1 MSHPSKDI
9 ISSKGR
15 EMAGRKIALLVTSSV
30 ASFKAPEIARELMRH
45 GADVYAVI
53 SPSTEKM
60 IGADLL
66 EWATGNPVVTHLTG
80 KLEHIALGGKSEGHA
95 DVVLVAPA
103 TANTIGKLASGIDDT
118 PVTTVAATAIGS
130 RIPVMI
136 APAMHEPLYDHPIV
150 QENISRLKK
159 IGVEFIEPEVSE
171 GKAKIA
177 STEKI
182 VRSIIARFSTSQSR
196 DLEGRR
202 VLVTAGPTIEHI
214 DPVRVVTNRSSGKM
228 GVAIAEEVA
237 SRGADTTLILGPGTV
252 NPPSGI
258 RTIRVESTGE
268 LLEAVLGEL
277 KRTEPDLVFA
287 AGAPTDY
294 RPVTVAPKKIKTREK
309 PQINLELRATPK
321 ILEEIRRA
329 SPKTFLVAF
338 KTEHKVSNE
347 ELIDEAFK
355 IIHEKNADLVAANDV
370 GLEGVGFQAETT
382 IPTPM
387 SPLPGLQSLAEE
399 YGVVVVGGAFYEKV
413 KGQVRLSS
421 PVIGEDGEIIGR
433 QFKVHLFRF
442 ERKYAEPGSSYPVFE
457 VKGYKI
463 GILVCYDVDF
473 PEPSRLYALNGVE
486 LILCPSRIVKPGIAP
501 WQQYVTVRCLEN
513 RIPIVAPNVYAPP
526 WFNGHSMIISLREDP
541 RTKISFPKIASIS
554 RMGEGIAIQEIDLS
568 LHNRLRR
575 ERFADRRPETY
586 N

>member
-1 MSHPSKDI
+1 MTHPSKDI
-9 ISSKGR
+9 ISSRGR
-15 EMAGRKIALLVTSSV
+15 ELAGKKIALLVTSSV

-45 GADVYAVI
+45 GADVYAVT

-60 IGADLL
+60 VGADLL

-95 DVVLVAPA
+95 DLVLIAPA

-130 RIPVMI
+130 RIPVLI

-159 IGVEFIEPEVSE
+159 IGVEFIEPEIME

-182 VRSIIARFSTSQSR
+182 VRSIISRFSGKQTM

-202 VLVTAGPTIEHI
+202 VLVTAGPTVEHI

-228 GVAIAEEVA
+228 GLAIAEETS
-237 SRGADTTLILGPGTV
+237 SRGAETTLILGPGTV

-258 RTIRVESTGE
+258 KTIRVESTSE

-277 KRTEPDLVFA
+277 QHSSPDLVFA

-294 RPVTVAPKKIKTREK
+294 KPVTVAPKKIKTREK

-321 ILEEIRRA
+321 ILSEIRRA

-338 KTEHKVSNE
+338 KTEHNVSNE

-355 IIHEKNADLVAANDV
+355 VIHEKNADLVAANDV
-370 GLEGVGFQAETT
+370 GHEGVGFQADTNELYVVDGRKKVVH
-382 IPTPM
+382 IP
-387 SPLPGLQSLAEE
+387 LAEKRE
-399 YGVVVVGGAFYEKV
+399 VAR
-413 KGQVRLSS
+413 RL
-421 PVIGEDGEIIGR
+421 
-433 QFKVHLFRF
+433 
-442 ERKYAEPGSSYPVFE
+442 
-457 VKGYKI
+457 
-463 GILVCYDVDF
+463 VD
-473 PEPSRLYALNGVE
+473 L
-486 LILCPSRIVKPGIAP
+486 
-501 WQQYVTVRCLEN
+501 
-513 RIPIVAPNVYAPP
+513 
-526 WFNGHSMIISLREDP
+526 
-541 RTKISFPKIASIS
+541 
-554 RMGEGIAIQEIDLS
+554 AIKQMR
-568 LHNRLRR
+568 N
-575 ERFADRRPETY
+575 
-586 N
+586 

>member
-15 EMAGRKIALLVTSSV
+15 ELAGKKIALLVTSSV
-30 ASFKAPEIARELMRH
+30 ASFKAPEIARELMRY

-60 IGADLL
+60 IGADLI

-95 DVVLVAPA
+95 DLVLVAPA

-150 QENISRLKK
+150 QE
-159 IGVEFIEPEVSE
+159 IGVEFIEPEVLE

-182 VRSIIARFSTSQSR
+182 VRLVIARLSGHQSR
-196 DLEGRR
+196 DLEGRQ

-214 DPVRVVTNRSSGKM
+214 DPIRVVTNRSSGKM

-237 SRGADTTLILGPGTV
+237 SRGAETTLILGPGTV
-252 NPPSGI
+252 NPPSNI
-258 RTIRVESTGE
+258 KTIRVESTSE

-277 KRTEPDLVFA
+277 KGTAPDLVFA

-370 GLEGVGFQAETT
+370 GLEGVGFQADTNELYVVDGRKKVVH
-382 IPTPM
+382 IP
-387 SPLPGLQSLAEE
+387 LA
-399 YGVVVVGGAFYEKV
+399 V
-413 KGQVRLSS
+413 KREVA
-421 PVIGEDGEIIGR
+421 R
-433 QFKVHLFRF
+433 QLVDL
-442 ERKYAEPGSSYPVFE
+442 A
-457 VKGYKI
+457 VK
-463 GILVCYDVDF
+463 
-473 PEPSRLYALNGVE
+473 
-486 LILCPSRIVKPGIAP
+486 
-501 WQQYVTVRCLEN
+501 
-513 RIPIVAPNVYAPP
+513 
-526 WFNGHSMIISLREDP
+526 
-541 RTKISFPKIASIS
+541 
-554 RMGEGIAIQEIDLS
+554 RMRD
-568 LHNRLRR
+568 
-575 ERFADRRPETY
+575 
-586 N
+586 

>member
-1 MSHPSKDI
+1 LSHPSKDI

-15 EMAGRKIALLVTSSV
+15 ELAGKKIALLVTSSV

-45 GADVYAVI
+45 GAEVYAVA

-60 IGADLL
+60 VGADLL

-95 DVVLVAPA
+95 DLVLIAPA

-130 RIPVMI
+130 GIPVVI

-159 IGVEFIEPEVSE
+159 IGVEFIEPEILE

-177 STEKI
+177 STERI
-182 VRSIIARFSTSQSR
+182 VRSIISRFSNGQSK

-202 VLVTAGPTIEHI
+202 VLVTAGPTVEHI
-214 DPVRVVTNRSSGKM
+214 DPVRIVTNRSSGKM
-228 GVAIAEEVA
+228 GVAIAEEVS
-237 SRGADTTLILGPGTV
+237 SRGAETTLILGPGAVT
-252 NPPSGI
+252 PPSGV
-258 RTIRVESTGE
+258 RTIRIESTSE

-277 KRTEPDLVFA
+277 KRNAPDFVFA

-294 RPVTVAPKKIKTREK
+294 RPVTVAPKKIKTRER

-347 ELIDEAFK
+347 ELIDEALK

-370 GLEGVGFQAETT
+370 GLEGVGFQADTNELYVVDDRKKVVH
-382 IPTPM
+382 IP
-387 SPLPGLQSLAEE
+387 LAQKRE
-399 YGVVVVGGAFYEKV
+399 VARQLVDLAV
-413 KGQVRLSS
+413 K
-421 PVIGEDGEIIGR
+421 
-433 QFKVHLFRF
+433 
-442 ERKYAEPGSSYPVFE
+442 
-457 VKGYKI
+457 
-463 GILVCYDVDF
+463 
-473 PEPSRLYALNGVE
+473 
-486 LILCPSRIVKPGIAP
+486 
-501 WQQYVTVRCLEN
+501 
-513 RIPIVAPNVYAPP
+513 
-526 WFNGHSMIISLREDP
+526 
-541 RTKISFPKIASIS
+541 
-554 RMGEGIAIQEIDLS
+554 RMRD
-568 LHNRLRR
+568 
-575 ERFADRRPETY
+575 
-586 N
+586 

>member
-15 EMAGRKIALLVTSSV
+15 ELAGKKIALLVTSSV

-45 GADVYAVI
+45 GAEVYAVT

-80 KLEHIALGGKSEGHA
+80 KLEHIALGGKNEGHA
-95 DVVLVAPA
+95 DLVLIAPA

-130 RIPVMI
+130 RIPVVI

-159 IGVEFIEPEVSE
+159 IGVEFIEPEILE

-182 VRSIIARFSTSQSR
+182 VRSIIARFSNNLR

-202 VLVTAGPTIEHI
+202 VLVTAGPTVEHI
-214 DPVRVVTNRSSGKM
+214 DPVRIVTNRSSGKM

-252 NPPSGI
+252 NPPPGV
-258 RTIRVESTGE
+258 RTIRVESTSE
-268 LLEAVLGEL
+268 LLDAVLGEL
-277 KRTEPDLVFA
+277 RKTGPDLVFA
-287 AGAPTDY
+287 AAAPTDY
-294 RPVTVAPKKIKTREK
+294 RPVTVAPKKIKTREN

-321 ILEEIRRA
+321 ILEEIRKA

-370 GLEGVGFQAETT
+370 GLEGVGFQADTNELYVVDGRKKVVH
-382 IPTPM
+382 IP
-387 SPLPGLQSLAEE
+387 LGEKREVARQLVDLA
-399 YGVVVVGGAFYEKV
+399 V
-413 KGQVRLSS
+413 K
-421 PVIGEDGEIIGR
+421 
-433 QFKVHLFRF
+433 
-442 ERKYAEPGSSYPVFE
+442 
-457 VKGYKI
+457 
-463 GILVCYDVDF
+463 
-473 PEPSRLYALNGVE
+473 
-486 LILCPSRIVKPGIAP
+486 
-501 WQQYVTVRCLEN
+501 
-513 RIPIVAPNVYAPP
+513 
-526 WFNGHSMIISLREDP
+526 
-541 RTKISFPKIASIS
+541 
-554 RMGEGIAIQEIDLS
+554 RMRD
-568 LHNRLRR
+568 
-575 ERFADRRPETY
+575 
-586 N
+586 

>member
-1 MSHPSKDI
+1 MIHPSKDI
-9 ISSKGR
+9 ISSRGR
-15 EMAGRKIALLVTSSV
+15 ELAGKKIALLVTSSV
-30 ASFKAPEIARELMRH
+30 ASFKAPEIARELMRY
-45 GADVYAVI
+45 GADVYAVT

-80 KLEHIALGGKSEGHA
+80 KLEHIALGGKGEGHA
-95 DVVLVAPA
+95 DLVLVAPA

-130 RIPVMI
+130 RIPVLI

-159 IGVEFIEPEVSE
+159 IGVEFIEPEISE

-182 VRSIIARFSTSQSR
+182 VRSVIAHFSNSQSR

-214 DPVRVVTNRSSGKM
+214 DPVRIVTNRSSGKM

-252 NPPSGI
+252 NPPSGVK
-258 RTIRVESTGE
+258 TIRVESTSQ
-268 LLEAVLGEL
+268 LLEAVLEQLRIG
-277 KRTEPDLVFA
+277 PDLVFA

-294 RPVTVAPKKIKTREK
+294 RPVTVEPKKIKTREK

-321 ILEEIRRA
+321 VLEEIRRA

-338 KTEHKVSNE
+338 KTEHNVSND

-370 GLEGVGFQAETT
+370 GHEGVGFRTDTNELYVVDGRKKVVH
-382 IPTPM
+382 IP
-387 SPLPGLQSLAEE
+387 LAQKRE
-399 YGVVVVGGAFYEKV
+399 VARQLVNLAV
-413 KGQVRLSS
+413 K
-421 PVIGEDGEIIGR
+421 
-433 QFKVHLFRF
+433 
-442 ERKYAEPGSSYPVFE
+442 
-457 VKGYKI
+457 
-463 GILVCYDVDF
+463 
-473 PEPSRLYALNGVE
+473 
-486 LILCPSRIVKPGIAP
+486 
-501 WQQYVTVRCLEN
+501 
-513 RIPIVAPNVYAPP
+513 
-526 WFNGHSMIISLREDP
+526 
-541 RTKISFPKIASIS
+541 
-554 RMGEGIAIQEIDLS
+554 RMRD
-568 LHNRLRR
+568 
-575 ERFADRRPETY
+575 
-586 N
+586 

>member
-1 MSHPSKDI
+1 MSHLSKDI
-9 ISSKGR
+9 TSSKGR
-15 EMAGRKIALLVTSSV
+15 ELAGKKIALLVTSSV

-45 GADVYAVI
+45 GADVHPVT
-53 SPSTEKM
+53 SPFTEKM

-80 KLEHIALGGKSEGHA
+80 NLKHMGLGEKGEGHA
-95 DVVLVAPA
+95 DIVLIAPA

-150 QENISRLKK
+150 RENISRLKQ

-182 VRSIIARFSTSQSR
+182 VRSVIERFSNSQSR

-237 SRGADTTLILGPGTV
+237 SRGADTTLMLGPGTV
-252 NPPSGI
+252 NPPSDI
-258 RTIRVESTGE
+258 KTIRVESTSE
-268 LLEAVLGEL
+268 LLEAVLDEL
-277 KRTEPDLVFA
+277 KKTAPDLVFA

-329 SPKTFLVAF
+329 SPKTFLV
-338 KTEHKVSNE
+338 
-347 ELIDEAFK
+347 
-355 IIHEKNADLVAANDV
+355 
-370 GLEGVGFQAETT
+370 GL
-382 IPTPM
+382 
-387 SPLPGLQSLAEE
+387 
-399 YGVVVVGGAFYEKV
+399 
-413 KGQVRLSS
+413 R
-421 PVIGEDGEIIGR
+421 DG
-433 QFKVHLFRF
+433 
-442 ERKYAEPGSSYPVFE
+442 
-457 VKGYKI
+457 
-463 GILVCYDVDF
+463 
-473 PEPSRLYALNGVE
+473 
-486 LILCPSRIVKPGIAP
+486 
-501 WQQYVTVRCLEN
+501 
-513 RIPIVAPNVYAPP
+513 
-526 WFNGHSMIISLREDP
+526 
-541 RTKISFPKIASIS
+541 
-554 RMGEGIAIQEIDLS
+554 
-568 LHNRLRR
+568 
-575 ERFADRRPETY
+575 
-586 N
+586 

>member
-1 MSHPSKDI
+1 LSHPSKDI

-15 EMAGRKIALLVTSSV
+15 ELAGKKIALLVTSSV

-45 GADVYAVI
+45 GADVYPVT

-60 IGADLL
+60 VGTDLL

-95 DVVLVAPA
+95 DLVLVAPA

-130 RIPVMI
+130 RIPVVI
-136 APAMHEPLYDHPIV
+136 APAMHEPLYDHPLV
-150 QENISRLKK
+150 QENIARLKK
-159 IGVEFIEPEVSE
+159 IGVEFIEPEILE

-182 VRSIIARFSTSQSR
+182 IRSIITRLSADHSK

-237 SRGADTTLILGPGTV
+237 SRGAETTLILGPGTV

-258 RTIRVESTGE
+258 KTIRVESTSQ
-268 LLEAVLGEL
+268 LLEAVLDEL
-277 KRTEPDLVFA
+277 NKSAPDLVFA

-294 RPVTVAPKKIKTREK
+294 KPVTVAPKKIKTRER

-321 ILEEIRRA
+321 ILEEIRKA

-338 KTEHKVSNE
+338 KTEHKVSTE

-370 GLEGVGFQAETT
+370 GLEGVGFQADTNELYVVDGRKKVVH
-382 IPTPM
+382 IP
-387 SPLPGLQSLAEE
+387 LAQKRE
-399 YGVVVVGGAFYEKV
+399 VARQLVDLAV
-413 KGQVRLSS
+413 K
-421 PVIGEDGEIIGR
+421 
-433 QFKVHLFRF
+433 
-442 ERKYAEPGSSYPVFE
+442 
-457 VKGYKI
+457 
-463 GILVCYDVDF
+463 
-473 PEPSRLYALNGVE
+473 
-486 LILCPSRIVKPGIAP
+486 
-501 WQQYVTVRCLEN
+501 
-513 RIPIVAPNVYAPP
+513 
-526 WFNGHSMIISLREDP
+526 
-541 RTKISFPKIASIS
+541 
-554 RMGEGIAIQEIDLS
+554 RMKD
-568 LHNRLRR
+568 
-575 ERFADRRPETY
+575 
-586 N
+586 